1 MAATQLTGTEMTRLL
16 FWTENFWPNIGGPE
30 VIGAKLVLA
39 LRQRG
44 YEVVVVTR
52 HESFEQPDE
61 VTYGDVPIRRFPFY
75 QAFEQRDVRQLAEI
89 LRQVVRLK
97 RSFRPDFVHVNFL
110 GPSAVFHRQTFAAH
124 PAPLLVTLRGML
136 PDQFFQA
143 GSGLS
148 SVFGLANW
156 ISANALAALE
166 PVRRNLPA
174 MAERSSVIYDG
185 LDPLTDPPD
194 PLQFEA
200 PRLLCVGRLAPE
212 KGFDLAVSAFV
223 GLSQRFPT
231 ARLIIGGD
239 GPERPSLE
247 RQVAE
252 LGLTSRVDFVGWV
265 APKRVQA
272 LMNSA
277 SLVVLPSWTEA
288 LPLVAAEAGQ
298 VARPVVATRVGGMP
312 EVVVDG
318 ETGLLVEPGDSMALE
333 AAIASL
339 LEDPP
344 RAERL
349 AQAARRRAEELFSL
363 DRCVGAYDALYRRLI
378 EEQVSV
384 RAG

>member
-1 MAATQLTGTEMTRLL
+1 MLRLL

-44 YEVVVVTR
+44 YDVVVVTC
-52 HESFEQPDE
+52 HSSLELPDE
-61 VTYGDVPIRRFPFY
+61 ATYGDVPIRRFPFY
-75 QAFEQRDVRQLAEI
+75 QAFERRDVGQLAEI
-89 LRQVVRLK
+89 LRQVTRLK
-97 RSFRPDFVHVNFL
+97 RSFKPDLVHVNFL
-110 GPSAVFHRQTFAAH
+110 GPSAVFHRQTFGAH

-136 PDQFFQA
+136 PDQYFQA
-143 GSGLS
+143 SSGLS
-148 SVFGLANW
+148 SVFSLADW

-166 PVRRNLPA
+166 PVRRYLTG
-174 MAERSSVIYDG
+174 MAERTSVIYDG
-185 LDPLTDPPD
+185 LDPLTGPPD
-194 PLQFEA
+194 PLSFEP
-200 PRLLCVGRLAPE
+200 PRLLCIGRLAPE
-212 KGFDLAVSAFV
+212 KGFDLAVSAFA

-231 ARLIIGGD
+231 ARLVIGGD
-239 GPERPSLE
+239 GPERASLE
-247 RQVAE
+247 RQVAG

-265 APKRVQA
+265 APKQVQA

-312 EVVVDG
+312 EVVLDG
-318 ETGLLVEPGDSMALE
+318 ETGLLIEPGDSAALE

-339 LEDPP
+339 LADPS

-349 AQAARRRAEELFSL
+349 AQAACRRTAELFSL
-363 DRCVGAYDALYRRLI
+363 DRCVDAYDTLYRRLVK
-378 EEQVSV
+378 EQISA